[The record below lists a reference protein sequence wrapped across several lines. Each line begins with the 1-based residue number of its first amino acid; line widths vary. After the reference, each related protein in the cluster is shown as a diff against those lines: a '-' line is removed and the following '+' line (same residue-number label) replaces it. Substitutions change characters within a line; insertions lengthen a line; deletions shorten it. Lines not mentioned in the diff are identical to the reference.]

1 MSEIGSLKGRR
12 GQLKAQLTRFLNHLE
27 NVDKNKDF
35 NRTELKCRREK
46 IEDVWQE
53 FEQVQSAIEML
64 LNEEENEDATTYRVD
79 FEETYFKAISKCE
92 DMMVGKNKESENVI
106 VTIPQGTTSSASG
119 FCCNN
124 SNAAIQ
130 LAAVNIPTFSGVY
143 SEWPTFYDIFGAL
156 VHTNDRINDIQRFFH
171 LRGSL
176 SGEAAQVI
184 QGIETTAANYSIAW
198 ESLIARY
205 NNKKVLIQTHTRGL
219 YELSA
224 ITEDSK
230 QLRRLIDKL
239 NCHINALES
248 LGENPRG
255 WGSMLIHL
263 ITSKLDISTIKAW
276 ETIASKN
283 EIPPIHALIQFL
295 ENRFKIVEAVESVS
309 QMNIKEN
316 LDSKG
321 NKKFNKGYTK
331 EKTYSFAATDIPKC
345 YNCNLAHT
353 IFKCPSF
360 LALAVPDRIIKVN
373 ALKLC
378 KICIRPH
385 NDKKCFGKKCFKCH
399 KAHNTMLHLNSSKE
413 SEENTNNTTT
423 STNNNNGNVSRSDNE
438 NTAVIAHTTVTT
450 TAAASDNYNSKHVML
465 STAVIKVY
473 NSNGNAIYCRA
484 LLDSGSQNNFVTEY
498 MAQTLQLGRNKIK
511 SDVSG
516 IGQTLHTI
524 TSAVTVKIRSR
535 ISDYEKTIS
544 CLILP
549 RLTNDIPAQVIDP
562 KRINVPDNIALADNA
577 YNKPQKIDMLL
588 GAELFYDLICPG
600 QIKSAIDGP
609 IIQETRLGWIVAG
622 PVPNSNTNA
631 GRDLY
636 ANITLMSQVVIN
648 NLEDQM
654 SKFWR
659 LETLSND
666 TNNYTM
672 EEKACQSYFNK
683 TVRRDSDGKFIV
695 KLPFKNDVKEI
706 GNSYP
711 IALRRFLSLEKR
723 FKCNPALKIEYIKF
737 IKEYIELKHMQVYN
751 EEDSKNVVSDYFLP
765 HHAVININSTT
776 TRLRVVFDGSCKTN
790 IGLSLNDAL
799 LKGPTIQ
806 EELITIL
813 ARFRKHK
820 FALSADVSK
829 MYRQIWVD
837 PQHRDYQ
844 KIIWRENSTEPLR
857 TYRLN
862 TVTYGT
868 VPASFLATGC
878 LFKLAEEEYQV
889 FPDACDAIKSD
900 FYMDDYLGGSDTKD
914 NALKLRN
921 SLIEVMRR
929 GGFPLRKW
937 MSNSSELLTD
947 IPDIGNKSMTIMEL
961 ENEMTKILGLLWCP
975 ERDVF
980 KYKIEITKLNDLTV
994 TKRNILSQI
1003 ASLFDP
1009 LGLVGPI
1016 VIRAKILM
1024 QKLWQLQ
1031 CDWDKPVPIEV
1042 KNEWKSY
1049 LSSLN
1054 YLRELEIPRYL
1065 GTEINYEI
1073 QIHGFADAS
1082 LLAYGACLYIRCS
1095 SIDNVHVTKLI
1106 CAKSKIAPLKIISLP
1121 RLELC
1126 AAVILARLA
1135 NKVLPK
1141 LKLNIKARYFWTD
1154 SSITL
1159 AWIKSPSSKWK
1170 TFVSHRVGEI
1180 QDITSLNEWN
1190 HVSSQDNP
1198 ADLISRGCRP
1208 DQIINNELWWEGP
1221 HWLTDNSDKWPK
1233 SKINLNIGTIPEAK
1247 EKIVLLINPIEEN
1260 LIKKYSSWNKLLRVF
1275 SYCLRFIKIRVKKLK
1290 IVGPIQSEELREA
1303 EIAVIKITQLYY
1315 WSNDI
1320 NSLINNSILSNKS
1333 KLKNLQPFL
1342 ENGIMRVGGRLKNA
1356 LYLDQFQRNP
1366 ILIPQ
1371 NSVIASL
1378 ILQNEHEKLLHAG
1391 PQAMLANTRLKY
1403 WIIGGRNTARHIFH
1417 RCIKCFRLRPIITEP
1432 IMGNLPVE
1440 RLEPCRAFKK
1450 CGVDFAGP
1458 INIKTSLRK
1467 KAAITKICVFV
1478 CFSTRAVHIELVSD
1492 LTSDAFLNALKR
1504 FIGRRGVCS
1513 DIYSD
1518 NATNFVGANK
1528 KLLELKILFQS
1539 ATHLDTLYNALS
1551 KDGITWHFI
1560 PPRSPHFGGLW
1571 EASIKSI
1578 KTHLYRV
1585 LGETHLTYDEL
1596 NTILIKIEAVL
1607 NSRPLTP
1614 LSSDPLDA
1622 TPLTP
1627 AHFLIGEPT
1636 CSLPEPDLSS
1646 VPDNRLKRWQRV
1658 TQLTQCLWK
1667 RWNKEYLSQLQ
1678 TRKKWLS
1685 NKGPALKVGTLVL
1698 IKEDNISPLSWALGR
1713 VLQVHAGTDDVIRVA
1728 TVLSRGKEIKRSVRK
1743 LCPLPFEGNL

>member
-35 NRTELKCRREK
+35 NRTELKFRREK

-53 FEQVQSAIEML
+53 FEQVQSAIEVL

-92 DMMVGKNKESENVI
+92 DMMYGKNKEAENVI
-106 VTIPQGTTSSASG
+106 VTIQQGTTSSGSG

-124 SNAAIQ
+124 SNAPIQ
-130 LAAVNIPTFSGVY
+130 LAAVNVPKFSGIY

-198 ESLIARY
+198 ESLTARY

-331 EKTYSFAATDIPKC
+331 EKTYSFATTDIP
-345 YNCNLAHT
+345 
-353 IFKCPSF
+353 
-360 LALAVPDRIIKVN
+360 
-373 ALKLC
+373 
-378 KICIRPH
+378 
-385 NDKKCFGKKCFKCH
+385 
-399 KAHNTMLHLNSSKE
+399 
-413 SEENTNNTTT
+413 
-423 STNNNNGNVSRSDNE
+423 
-438 NTAVIAHTTVTT
+438 
-450 TAAASDNYNSKHVML
+450 
-465 STAVIKVY
+465 
-473 NSNGNAIYCRA
+473 AIYCRA

-516 IGQTLHTI
+516 IGQTVHTI

-562 KRINVPDNIALADNA
+562 KRINVPDNIKLADNA

-631 GRDLY
+631 GRDSY

-654 SKFWR
+654 SKFWS

-683 TVRRDSDGKFIV
+683 TVRRGSDGKFIV
-695 KLPFKNDVKEI
+695 KLPFKNEVKEI

-711 IALRRFLSLEKR
+711 TALRRFFSLEKR
-723 FKCNPALKIEYIKF
+723 FKFNPALKFEYIKF
-737 IKEYIELKHMQVYN
+737 IKEYIELNHMQVYN
-751 EEDSKNVVSDYFLP
+751 EEDNKNVVSDYFLP
-765 HHAVININSTT
+765 HNAVININSAT

-806 EELITIL
+806 EELITIV

-837 PQHRDYQ
+837 PQHRNYQ
-844 KIIWRENSTEPLR
+844 KILWRENSTEPLR

-878 LFKLAEEEYQV
+878 LSKLAEKEYQV

-937 MSNSSELLTD
+937 MSNSSELLND

-980 KYKIEITKLNDLTV
+980 KYKIEITKLSDLPV

-1003 ASLFDP
+1003 SSLFDP

-1065 GTEINYEI
+1065 GTEIKYEI

-1141 LKLNIKARYFWTD
+1141 LKLNIKTRYFWTD

-1190 HVSSQDNP
+1190 HVSTQDNP

-1221 HWLTDNSDKWPK
+1221 HWLNDNSDKWPK

-1247 EKIVLLINPIEEN
+1247 EKIVLLINPIDEN

-1275 SYCLRFIKIRVKKLK
+1275 SYCLGFIKICVKKLK

-1417 RCIKCFRLRPIITEP
+1417 RCIKCFRLQTTITEP

-1467 KAAITKICVFV
+1467 KAAITKGYTCVFV

-1528 KLLELKILFQS
+1528 KLLELKMLFQS
-1539 ATHLDTLYNALS
+1539 ATHLDKLYNALA

-1585 LGETHLTYDEL
+1585 LGETHLTYEEL

-1622 TPLTP
+1622 APLTP

-1667 RWNKEYLSQLQ
+1667 RWNKEYLAQLQ

-1728 TVLSRGKEIKRSVRK
+1728 TVLCRGKEIKRSVRK
-1743 LCPLPFEGNL
+1743 LCPLPFEGN